1 MTASDRE
8 TGLTMP
14 ARTADDEVTVRDAHA
29 DEAAP
34 VAELIHELARTANLE
49 SDVTAQQVRAY
60 QELSD
65 SGILVAQRGGR
76 LVGALSWFVR
86 PGLFHGGRW
95 GCIDELIVTAPAR
108 GRGVGDALVTEAL
121 RRFEAAGCREAA
133 VSTELDNDRAAALYR
148 KHGLTDESRQLEKHF

>member
-8 TGLTMP
+8 TGLTMT

-60 QELSD
+60 QRRSD
-65 SGILVAQRGGR
+65 SGILVAALDDR
-76 LVGALSWFVR
+76 LVGALTWAGG
-86 PGLFHGGRW
+86 PLFEASAGRSA
-95 GCIDELIVTAPAR
+95 GRRHTGQAR
-108 GRGVGDALVTEAL
+108 GDQPRGT
-121 RRFEAAGCREAA
+121 
-133 VSTELDNDRAAALYR
+133 
-148 KHGLTDESRQLEKHF
+148 